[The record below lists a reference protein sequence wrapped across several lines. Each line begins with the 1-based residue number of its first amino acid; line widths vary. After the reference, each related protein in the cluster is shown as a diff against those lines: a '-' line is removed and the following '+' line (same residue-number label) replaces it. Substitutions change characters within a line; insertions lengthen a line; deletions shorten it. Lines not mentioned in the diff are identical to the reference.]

1 MLKKSISH
9 SPVYLFVAIFFFV
22 FLFVCFFVFLD
33 KITRFF
39 LVLLTALEMEVQL
52 SVCWLK
58 RL

>member
-9 SPVYLFVAIFFFV
+9 SPVYLFVAIFLCF
-22 FLFVCFFVFLD
+22 CFFVFLD
-33 KITRFF
+33 KITRCF

-58 RL
+58 KL